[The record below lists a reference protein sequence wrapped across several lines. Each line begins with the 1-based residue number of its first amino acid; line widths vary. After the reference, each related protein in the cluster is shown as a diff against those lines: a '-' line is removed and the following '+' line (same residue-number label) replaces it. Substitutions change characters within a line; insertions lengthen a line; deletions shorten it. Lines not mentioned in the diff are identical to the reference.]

1 MKLLCLLGPNLNL
14 LGEREKDVY
23 GQVSF
28 EELVQL
34 LQKEAAQRG
43 IELEVFQSNHEGAL
57 IDKIHEARGKWD
69 GIILNPGAYTHYSIA
84 LRDAIKA
91 VNVPTVEVHMSNIYA
106 REEFRHRSVTA
117 PVCWGQITG
126 FAHLGYIL
134 AMEAFLLRERSRELP
149 GSS

>member
-23 GQVSF
+23 GQMSF
-28 EELVQL
+28 EELVRL
-34 LQKEAAQRG
+34 LQKEAARRG
-43 IELEVFQSNHEGAL
+43 IELEIFQSNHEGAL

-106 REEFRHRSVTA
+106 REEFRHHSVTA